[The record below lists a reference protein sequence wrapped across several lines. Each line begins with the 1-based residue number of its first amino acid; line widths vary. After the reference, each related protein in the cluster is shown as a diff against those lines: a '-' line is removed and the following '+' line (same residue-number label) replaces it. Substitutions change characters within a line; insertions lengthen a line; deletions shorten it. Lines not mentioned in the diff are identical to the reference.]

1 MNPGHV
7 PGPEHLGVTGLE
19 KCHQDAK
26 DSSPSS
32 VASQPSCRL
41 SQFVKGPCV
50 REPLR
55 EAGSRGEGALTPP
68 CASPPTTRA
77 LMPCRGV
84 QGGGT
89 RTPAV
94 PALVTWAR
102 TGGGA
107 SPQLVRAEGT
117 GAGGLLCKRAAGV
130 PQRRAGLSSFP
141 PRRLEG
147 WTSSLREEESRAC
160 PEPVTVP
167 ESRGDKMGPSTLED
181 EKMSQSPK
189 GSKGQHLI
197 SLGPPD
203 QETAVLKEW
212 TGVWLWAGVHC
223 RAGLSC
229 ARPLASVCHGEWHR
243 S

>member
-1 MNPGHV
+1 MGPGAGRGLPRACPAPGLVPASEAAGGSITQPQTEAGSEQLLNPGHV

-84 QGGGT
+84 RGGDT

-147 WTSSLREEESRAC
+147 WTCC
-160 PEPVTVP
+160 PE
-167 ESRGDKMGPSTLED
+167 RGGEPSL
-181 EKMSQSPK
+181 P
-189 GSKGQHLI
+189 
-197 SLGPPD
+197 
-203 QETAVLKEW
+203 
-212 TGVWLWAGVHC
+212 
-223 RAGLSC
+223 
-229 ARPLASVCHGEWHR
+229 
-243 S
+243 